1 MEVHFKHIWTLSI
14 LFLQSRSILLVHF
27 YFIIFRNDLQEVHF
41 KHILTLLISDEDD
54 RSIL

>member
-14 LFLQSRSILLVHF
+14 LFLQSRSILSVHF
-27 YFIIFRNDLQEVHF
+27 YFIIFCNDLQEVHF